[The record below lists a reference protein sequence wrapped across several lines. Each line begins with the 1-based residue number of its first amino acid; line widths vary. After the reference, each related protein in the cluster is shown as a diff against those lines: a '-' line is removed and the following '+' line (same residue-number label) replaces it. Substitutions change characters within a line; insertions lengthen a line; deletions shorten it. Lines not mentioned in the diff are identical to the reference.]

1 MNKSAIQFALYL
13 HQYPEAG
20 LQQWQMMRTLPHG
33 MSDMLQTAASGQKR
47 TEVADSLGID
57 EKSFQQALI
66 KFLQLVISEHQKSPY
81 RGLATRNNVSLDICT
96 KHKKLLQNIFHPDKF
111 HNEKSHQLI
120 QQIQKSYDEIL
131 GLSSSM
137 NTETDAP
144 HFTAQEQAEEYE
156 PVMNF
161 QVNNAP
167 SPSSAYKRHAA
178 KKQTNYLLV
187 AGIAGLALASL
198 LVVLLV
204 PSNPQEMVRQAVIA
218 DPQPSSP
225 EKKLILAG
233 STSTTD
239 ASSRSL
245 SGQYQR
251 TNSSDNSRIQ
261 ILLNEFERGLE
272 GELVNELLRTKNPS
286 QSSKQIMD
294 LFASADHKKVFLHGF
309 SWNLTEQGFYGEG
322 EYLVRFQFSEKNQW
336 VTRKGKSSITLSD
349 NDSKLLIEQFHFEDN
364 LH

>member
-20 LQQWQMMRTLPHG
+20 LQQWQMMRTLPQG
-33 MSDMLQTAASGQKR
+33 MSEMLQIAASGQKR
-47 TEVADSLGID
+47 TEFADSLGID
-57 EKSFQQALI
+57 EKSLQTALV

-81 RGLATRNNVSLDICT
+81 RGLAARDNVSLDICT

-120 QQIQKSYDEIL
+120 QQIQQSYDMVL
-131 GLSSSM
+131 GTNSADDSTANAM
-137 NTETDAP
+137 
-144 HFTAQEQAEEYE
+144 HFTAKPQENES
-156 PVMNF
+156 VMDF
-161 QVNNAP
+161 QVNHAP
-167 SPSSAYKRHAA
+167 RPSSAYKRHAA

-198 LVVLLV
+198 LVVLIV

-218 DPQPSSP
+218 DPQPTAP

-233 STSTTD
+233 STSTSD
-239 ASSRSL
+239 QSSRSL

-251 TNSSDNSRIQ
+251 TSASDNSRIQ
-261 ILLNEFERGLE
+261 VLLNEFERGLE
-272 GELVNELLRTKNPS
+272 GELINELLRTKNPS

-294 LFASADHKKVFLHGF
+294 LFATADQKKVFLHGF

-322 EYLVRFQFSEKNQW
+322 EFLVRFQFSENNQW